1 MTGDEASLARTRR
14 RIDAIDD
21 AIHDLLMRRA
31 AAAAEIRRA
40 KGAGPVWRPA
50 REARV
55 LRRLLARHEGSFPGS
70 TVVRIWREIMSA
82 MVRLQGDFRV
92 ALPDN
97 HPACRDAA
105 REHFGIDA
113 TLSLHESP
121 RTVLAAVRQADAA
134 VGVLPAPEDDE
145 ASPWWTVL
153 ADMRKNRPVVCA
165 ALPFASSGSAALCV
179 ASAAPE
185 ESGDDRTLIAVP
197 AALGKKELDA
207 AVAKAGSR
215 LRRLI
220 RPRSGR
226 FLLAELEGFVGE
238 VSLAHFPEPTAGAI
252 HLGAYPAPVRTGVDQ

>member
-21 AIHDLLMRRA
+21 SIHDLLMQRA
-31 AAAAEIRRA
+31 ATAAEIRRA

-50 REARV
+50 REAQV
-55 LRRLLARHEGSFPGS
+55 LRRLLARHEGTFPGS

-92 ALPDN
+92 AVPDS

-105 REHFGIDA
+105 REYFGADA
-113 TLSLHESP
+113 ALSLRESP
-121 RTVLAAVRQADAA
+121 RTVLAAVRQAEAA

-145 ASPWWTVL
+145 VSPWWTVL
-153 ADMRKNRPVVCA
+153 ANMRKSRPAVCA
-165 ALPFASSGSAALCV
+165 ALPFASSGNAALCV

-185 ESGDDRTLIAVP
+185 ESGDDRTLVAVP
-197 AALGKKELDA
+197 ADLGKEELEA
-207 AVAKAGSR
+207 AAAKAGSG
-215 LRRLI
+215 LRRVI
-220 RPRSGR
+220 RARSGG

-238 VSLAHFPEPTAGAI
+238 PSLAHLLERAAGAVR
-252 HLGAYPAPVRTGVDQ
+252 LGAYPAGVDQ